1 LQELRLSSTKCLTP
15 LLALA
20 QSKNA
25 LLAHLPSPNPKMP
38 HNILLNLD
46 IPPLQLLG
54 LVDFGLHTLEAYNR
68 QEAMA
73 TISMGSSPPFHDTRD
88 G

>member
-1 LQELRLSSTKCLTP
+1 M
-15 LLALA
+15 
-20 QSKNA
+20 
-25 LLAHLPSPNPKMP
+25 PSPNPKMP